1 MMNEETLLRMQW
13 EFMDWEKVEANLHY
27 QQVQLSKAAT
37 QKNFALVLKLQKK
50 IVENFENRCLAVK
63 HVSDANSAVGTDG
76 VKWATSLEK
85 IQAALKLGDKD
96 YHASPMRVIK
106 FCSKNNGKIRHGH
119 LLTYFDRAMS
129 VLHGYALL
137 PVLEATGDK
146 KSFGFRPERST
157 QDAHACVL
165 EGLKGHNAPRW
176 VVCADV
182 KAFYSSIH
190 HAWLLE
196 HAPMDRKI
204 LAELLNAGHVFAGE
218 LFPARDSGI
227 SEGSNLSPYLGNFV
241 LDGMQSAIYRGLK
254 NFRKVD
260 DYADGNMIRFADDV
274 IITVRSQENGE
285 RVLEILKEFLSV
297 RGLHLSPEKTKV
309 VNVAEGFTFLSRTYI
324 RKENLI
330 FSYPANRAVE
340 KFIAEL
346 KEFVSSSVLSQ
357 RNLILSLNKKLQGWA
372 TYYRSTDA
380 LDAFK
385 KVDVALQTVLLEKT
399 RELYPKLPLE
409 KLKHKFWY
417 EEHDGR
423 HSYALPDNKS
433 VKLIRLEDT
442 VLLVPQ
448 KAKVGF
454 NPFLDKNYIEFK
466 DRNREIQNVT
476 GKYKAVWERQS
487 GKCFY
492 CGRPILNDQAR
503 SIVAVDLSKNPSL
516 KNSAYVHKICAKN
529 NFFEIQLD
537 DDLFHREY
545 DVLERLENLLTEN
558 KKIPEQKIW
567 KYRPLTEYFERLKKS
582 SVTLGIDEIEEIL
595 GFTLP
600 KASRFSSFW
609 YRKENYRSIASTWTS
624 TGYKIR
630 RLDLDKRRIT
640 FCKFEEGVGRLEIP
654 HNLTEK
660 KLPNDAIFE
669 LEKFFEYIVKK
680 YGL

>member
-1 MMNEETLLRMQW
+1 MINEETLLRMQW
-13 EFMDWEKVEANLHY
+13 EFMDWESAEENLRD
-27 QQVQLSKAAT
+27 QQSKLSKAVA
-37 QKNFALVLKLQKK
+37 QKNFPLVRKLQKK
-50 IVENFENRCLAVK
+50 IVEDFGNRCLAVR
-63 HVSDANSAVGTDG
+63 HVCKANSAAGIDG
-76 VKWATSLEK
+76 VKWTNSLEK

-96 YHASPMRVIK
+96 YHASPLRVIK
-106 FCSKNNGKIRHGH
+106 FCSKNNGKIRRGH

-129 VLHGYALL
+129 VLHGYSLL

-146 KSFGFRPERST
+146 KSFGFRHERST

-196 HAPMDRKI
+196 HSPMDRKI
-204 LAELLNAGHVFAGE
+204 LAEFLNAGIVFAGE
-218 LFPARDSGI
+218 LFPAGDIGI

-241 LDGMQSAIYRGLK
+241 LDGMQSAIYCGLK
-254 NFRKVD
+254 NFRKND
-260 DYADGNMIRFADDV
+260 DYADGNLIRFADDV
-274 IITVRSQENGE
+274 IVTVRSQETGE
-285 RVLEILKEFLSV
+285 RVIEILKDFLSV
-297 RGLHLSPEKTKV
+297 RGLSLSPEKTKV
-309 VNVAEGFTFLSRTYI
+309 VNVADGFTFLSRSYI
-324 RKENLI
+324 RKDNLI

-346 KEFVSSSVLSQ
+346 KDFVQNSVLSQ
-357 RNLILSLNKKLQGWA
+357 RKLILSLNKKLQGWA
-372 TYYRSTDA
+372 TYYRFTDA

-409 KLKHKFWY
+409 KLKHRFWY
-417 EEHDGR
+417 EEHDGS

-433 VKLIRLEDT
+433 VKLIRLADT
-442 VLLVPQ
+442 VLLVPH
-448 KAKVGF
+448 KPKVGF
-454 NPFLDKNYIEFK
+454 NPFLDDNFVDFK

-476 GKYKAVWERQS
+476 GKYKAVWERQG

-492 CGRPILNDQAR
+492 CGRPILNDQSR
-503 SIVAVDLSKNPSL
+503 TIVQVDLTKNPSL
-516 KNSAYVHKICAKN
+516 KNSAYVHKICAN
-529 NFFEIQLD
+529 NVYAEIQID
-537 DDLFHREY
+537 EDFFHRDY
-545 DVLERLENLLTEN
+545 DVLERLESLLSEN
-558 KKIPEQKIW
+558 KKIPEQKVW
-567 KYRPLTEYFERLKKS
+567 KYRPLTDFFERLEKY
-582 SVTLGIDEIEEIL
+582 SVTLDIDEIEEIL

-624 TGYKIR
+624 AGYKIR

-654 HNLTEK
+654 PNLTEK
-660 KLPNDAIFE
+660 KLPDDAIFE
-669 LEKFFEYIVKK
+669 LESFFEYIVKK